1 MNIYDF
7 DNTIYNGDTNKDLV
21 IYALKK
27 YPKLV
32 IPCLKKARKLNKD
45 YKNGLIEFE
54 RVKEALFAF
63 IFQINNYP
71 KFLNEFVSSHSKKIK
86 SWYLTR
92 RTEHDVIVSAS
103 YDLWINLFARY
114 LGVRVVIATK
124 VDSNGK
130 IIGKNC
136 KGPEKVRRIKEMFPS
151 ATITTAYGDSET
163 DKDILELASTAYVVE
178 GNKLKSY
185 SKGYKF
191 KNK

>member
-136 KGPEKVRRIKEMFPS
+136 KGPEKVRRVKEMFPS
-151 ATITTAYGDSET
+151 AIITTAYGDSET

>member
-136 KGPEKVRRIKEMFPS
+136 KGPEKVRRVKEMFPS